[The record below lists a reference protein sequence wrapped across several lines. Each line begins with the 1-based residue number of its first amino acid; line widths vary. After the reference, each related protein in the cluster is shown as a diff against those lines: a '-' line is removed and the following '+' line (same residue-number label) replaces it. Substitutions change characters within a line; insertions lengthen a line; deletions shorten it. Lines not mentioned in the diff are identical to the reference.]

1 MRKGSLALPDR
12 GSVEK
17 TKFEV
22 SSSAS
27 RSSAEAAT
35 GCSAT
40 LRSIPAKQS
49 NALLVSGRESAS
61 GRPLAV
67 FGPQTGYF
75 NPQILM
81 EIDLHGPGID
91 ARGAAFNGVNLYV
104 TLGRGRDYAWS
115 ATSSSQDIIDT
126 FAVDLCEPSGATA
139 DQALHALPLPRPLPA
154 DGDAGAPQ
162 QLEPQPRRQ
171 HPRGHPDPAGAAA
184 RRSAS

>member
-1 MRKGSLALPDR
+1 M
-12 GSVEK
+12 
-17 TKFEV
+17 
-22 SSSAS
+22 
-27 RSSAEAAT
+27 
-35 GCSAT
+35 
-40 LRSIPAKQS
+40 
-49 NALLVSGRESAS
+49 SGRESAS

-126 FAVDLCEPSGATA
+126 FAVDLCEPNGSRPSKRSIHYRFRGRC
-139 DQALHALPLPRPLPA
+139 LPMEVLERRNSWTPSA
-154 DGDAGAPQ
+154 GDST
-162 QLEPQPRRQ
+162 
-171 HPRGHPDPAGAAA
+171 PAGTQTLRALRTKMGLVIARGTIKGMPVAYTKLRSTYMHELDAAH
-184 RRSAS
+184 RASRASTTRT